1 MDAPEKRTILLVED
15 EISFR
20 TIYQDM
26 LDSGGFQVLAAADG
40 EAGLQMALSQKPDL
54 VLLDLNLPKL
64 HGFEVL
70 KSIRENKTTNGMR
83 VIILTVQG
91 SDKDIKKGAELG
103 ATDYLIKGMCTPMET
118 FKRINAAL
126 SAAKPKI
133 TKYKIEVKER
143 LLDGIALEQEVGLG
157 LYYNCPS
164 CRMEVYLELTPD
176 AVKEDKHF
184 FSACFVCPHCQK
196 QF

>member
-1 MDAPEKRTILLVED
+1 MEAQDKKTILLVED
-15 EISFR
+15 ELSFR

-26 LDSGGFQVLAAADG
+26 LESGNFNILTAADG
-40 EAGLQMALSQKPDL
+40 EAGLNIALSQKPDL

-70 KSIRENKTTNGMR
+70 KKIRANESTSSMP

-91 SDKDIKKGAELG
+91 SDKEIKQGTDLG
-103 ATDYLIKGMCTPMET
+103 ATDYLVKGLVTAMET

-126 SAAKPKI
+126 AAAKPQL

-143 LLDGIALEQEVGLG
+143 LLDAIALEEELHLG
-157 LYYNCPS
+157 LYFNCPG
-164 CRMEVYLELTPD
+164 CRMEVSLELTPEAAKD
-176 AVKEDKHF
+176 GKHV
-184 FSACFVCPHCQK
+184 FSGRFVCPHCQK

>member
-1 MDAPEKRTILLVED
+1 MDNQDKKTILLVED

-26 LDSGGFQVLAAADG
+26 LESGNFSVLTAEDG
-40 EAGLQMALSQKPDL
+40 EAGLNIALTQKPDL

-70 KSIRENKTTNGMR
+70 KKIRANESTSKMP

-91 SDKDIKKGAELG
+91 SDKEIKQGTDLG
-103 ATDYLIKGMCTPMET
+103 ATDYLIKGLVTAMET

-126 SAAKPKI
+126 SAAKPTI
-133 TKYKIEVKER
+133 TVYKVEVKER
-143 LLDGIALEQEVGLG
+143 LLDAIALEEELHLG
-157 LYYNCPS
+157 LYFNCPA
-164 CRMEVYLELTPD
+164 CRMAVSLELTP
-176 AVKEDKHF
+176 APVKDGKHS
-184 FSACFVCPHCQK
+184 FSGRFVCHVCK
-196 QF
+196 KEF